1 MLFNGGPPIT
11 PSDFL
16 ADGVPKSEQG
26 TAKPGT
32 AGKASRMDHTHPTIS
47 WRGRVTLAADGTSPV
62 TYGRTFSAAP
72 VIQLTAI
79 NPSGGTVTLEVITD
93 TIVDGLYVGCT
104 VKGSRAQPLPVMA
117 QVSGLLTAVIT
128 GVNGLV
134 TALTGFNVF
143 GGNAAGVVVNVLVIE
158 PSA

>member
-1 MLFNGGPPIT
+1 MDLGSIPLSPA
-11 PSDFL
+11 DLL
-16 ADGVPKSEQG
+16 ANAAPKSEAGAPQAG
-26 TAKPGT
+26 TGM
-32 AGKASRMDHTHPTIS
+32 KASRMDHTHPTIS

-62 TYGRTFSAAP
+62 IYGRSFSAAP

-79 NPSGGTVTLEVITD
+79 NPSGGTVTLEVIAD
-93 TIVDGLYVGCT
+93 TVVDGLYVGCT
-104 VKGSRAQPLPVMA
+104 VKGSRAQSLPIIA